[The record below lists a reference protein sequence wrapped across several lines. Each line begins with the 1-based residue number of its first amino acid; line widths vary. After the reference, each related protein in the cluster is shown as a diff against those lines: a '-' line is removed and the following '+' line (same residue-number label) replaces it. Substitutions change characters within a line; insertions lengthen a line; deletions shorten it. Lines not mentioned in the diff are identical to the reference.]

1 VRAVVQRV
9 SSASVSV
16 DNKRVAATGQGL
28 LVLLAVNNL
37 DTSSEAQWL
46 AGKISRLRIFSDD
59 EGRMNNSVVDI
70 EGEILVVSQ
79 FTIYGNCRKGNRPS
93 FSESA
98 APEIAEPLYKE
109 FSNLLR
115 EQGIKVDTGIFGAHM
130 KVELCN
136 DGPVTL
142 VIDTP

>member
-1 VRAVVQRV
+1 MRAVVQRV